1 MLARGD
7 IHNISPPDPHMYG
20 PVELKEMLMLTGKQY
35 MLVLAI
41 MAVVLLP
48 LSSLVENYHSDVDVK
63 TVGKQDLTSELA
75 HPQTPIYVEVLS
87 RNRRSLECTENHK
100 VVAELASEYR
110 GKIKFLRVFVED
122 VPDAESILGVHG
134 TPSGVLVAPVSPA
147 NMQSMGAGEGV
158 QYSPVEGF
166 GSRLRL
172 KKLFDAISP

>member
-1 MLARGD
+1 M
-7 IHNISPPDPHMYG
+7 HG

-35 MLVLAI
+35 MLVLAL

-48 LSSLVENYHSDVDVK
+48 LSFLVENYHADVDVK

-75 HPQTPIYVEVLS
+75 HAQTPIYVEVLS
-87 RNRRSLECTENHK
+87 RNCHSVECTENHK

-122 VPDAESILGVHG
+122 VPDAESILGIHG
-134 TPSGVLVAPVSPA
+134 TPSGVLVTPASPA
-147 NMQSMGAGEGV
+147 GMHSMSAGGGL

-172 KKLFDAISP
+172 KQLFNAISR

>member
-1 MLARGD
+1 M
-7 IHNISPPDPHMYG
+7 HE

-35 MLVLAI
+35 MLVLAL

-48 LSSLVENYHSDVDVK
+48 LSFLVENFHSDVDVK

-87 RNRRSLECTENHK
+87 RNCHSAECTENHK

-110 GKIKFLRVFVED
+110 GKIKFLRVFVEE

-134 TPSGVLVAPVSPA
+134 TPSGVLVTPVSAA
-147 NMQSMGAGEGV
+147 NMRNANAAAGGE

-172 KKLFDAISP
+172 KQLFDAIAP